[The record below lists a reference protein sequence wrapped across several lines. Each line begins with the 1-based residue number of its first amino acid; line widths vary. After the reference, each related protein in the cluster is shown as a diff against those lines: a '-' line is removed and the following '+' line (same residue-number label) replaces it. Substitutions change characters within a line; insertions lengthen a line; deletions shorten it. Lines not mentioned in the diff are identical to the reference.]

1 MKIDTHQQINQT
13 LCGQPQALEPGY
25 SRVQLQTTDQM
36 ATDKYGL
43 IHGGFI
49 FGLADYAAMLAVNH
63 PYVVLGASDVKF
75 LKPSSVGD
83 ILTAEARVESV
94 DGKKHVVKVVVK
106 KEEHPVFE
114 GIFTCFILKQ
124 HVLV

>member
-1 MKIDTHQQINQT
+1 MKIDTHQQINQA

-25 SRVQLQTTDQM
+25 SRVQLHTTDQM
-36 ATDKYGL
+36 ATDSYGL

-106 KEEHPVFE
+106 KEERPVFE